1 MAIAYQDFNKFI
13 KFIFVCY
20 CIYRNK
26 NHFIQISRL
35 GLRKNY
41 MCRKKLDSIL
51 IIDAT
56 SGGF

>member
-26 NHFIQISRL
+26 NQSFYTNISTRI
-35 GLRKNY
+35 
-41 MCRKKLDSIL
+41 KKELYL
-51 IIDAT
+51 
-56 SGGF
+56 